1 MTIGDFLP
9 PLIGN
14 AMEYEFVHDAI
25 TGEARALF
33 SLEHEVIGPW
43 MEVEVGRDATKLKD
57 LLTTIDTIE
66 AGRSQE
72 ILITGSEYSITLSRD
87 EVSIQTNVSMN
98 GSLNESGEGLSE
110 MLTDDHIHLDQ
121 NEMAGCGLDD
131 LRALLLS
138 WQEFTSGLR

>member
-1 MTIGDFLP
+1 
-9 PLIGN
+9 
-14 AMEYEFVHDAI
+14 MEYEFVHDAI

-43 MEVEVGRDATKLKD
+43 LEVELGRDANKLNE
-57 LLTTIDTIE
+57 LLNTIGDVE
-66 AGRSQE
+66 AGKLHE

-98 GSLNESGEGLSE
+98 GVLNDNGEGLSE

-131 LRALLLS
+131 FKDLLLS
-138 WQEFTSGLR
+138 WQEFSLGVR